1 MNLNNHDRSLVVFL
15 SFYLLSPANYS
26 WSRSYLALLFFI
38 HSYLT
43 VILKRWYK
51 HFLLKMALNI
61 CFKMILCVYMYVEQM
76 KQDGLWVSNC
86 SSEGHRNSL
95 HYFIP
100 VEVWHF
106 PQKKKEKRQAL
117 KSQLLVLRIEKVTRL
132 KPWFSRREVQTLKVK
147 EVTWYLVNLPDFKR
161 VITTV

>member
-106 PQKKKEKRQAL
+106 PQKKKRKKAGSEKPATSSQNRKSDKIEAMIL
-117 KSQLLVLRIEKVTRL
+117 KTGSTNPESQRGHLV
-132 KPWFSRREVQTLKVK
+132 FS
-147 EVTWYLVNLPDFKR
+147 
-161 VITTV
+161 